1 MTNVTVSF
9 DVPAEAAVKII
20 GLVSGSG
27 LVPGM
32 APITAPATQGTAPAP
47 AMPVAPAPAAP
58 PVPTMAPPAPVAA
71 PAPAAPAPAAP
82 PPPAPAAPASADSE
96 VGRVTALMAAY
107 AKAVNPA
114 TGKPHAAA
122 GAKKVLAQVG
132 VERVQDANPEQLAW
146 LAQAF
151 ANTQWAP

>member
-32 APITAPATQGTAPAP
+32 APITAPATQAPAP
-47 AMPVAPAPAAP
+47 AMPAAPAPA
-58 PVPTMAPPAPVAA
+58 PAPVAA
-71 PAPAAPAPAAP
+71 PVPAPVVAPVPAPVAAP